1 MVAVYQITQ
10 NPQESIF
17 IMFVCE
23 FQSTNISL
31 LKMAE
36 NINQKTVENKSY
48 HINLREEQKAKHH
61 MGMTTWL
68 KIKI

>member
-1 MVAVYQITQ
+1 MYLTTQ
-10 NPQESIF
+10 DPQESIF

-23 FQSTNISL
+23 FQSTNILL

-36 NINQKTVENKSY
+36 NINQKKKTVENKSY
-48 HINLREEQKAKHH
+48 HINLREEQKAKQH
-61 MGMTTWL
+61 MDMTMWL